1 MFTPTMPLRKGAMP
15 ASTSWSILAMA
26 KASRGFVLRR
36 VADAGW
42 RWVWLRLSWPASATL
57 HNSRHGADG
66 RCHWC
71 FVPNADVSRCSKRCR
86 EVWSYSITRSAGARG
101 QAEKP
106 HRAWLWGMPTGT
118 RRIGRALLGAG
129 LDGLQ
134 GALDGHCNW
143 KRSFKKALTSSWDLF
158 AAASW

>member
-1 MFTPTMPLRKGAMP
+1 MLARSGVGLEDCRKDSIDGMIGAWSFNVRAMSALP
-15 ASTSWSILAMA
+15 STSD
-26 KASRGFVLRR
+26 LRR
-36 VADAGW
+36 
-42 RWVWLRLSWPASATL
+42 RTL
-57 HNSRHGADG
+57 KVR
-66 RCHWC
+66 

-86 EVWSYSITRSAGARG
+86 EVRSYSITRSAGARG

-106 HRAWLWGMPTGT
+106 HRGWLWGMPIGT

-143 KRSFKKALTSSWDLF
+143 KSSFKKALTSSWDLF

>member
-1 MFTPTMPLRKGAMP
+1 MSAFSLIATELR
-15 ASTSWSILAMA
+15 
-26 KASRGFVLRR
+26 
-36 VADAGW
+36 
-42 RWVWLRLSWPASATL
+42 TL
-57 HNSRHGADG
+57 LVVR
-66 RCHWC
+66 

-106 HRAWLWGMPTGT
+106 HRTWLWGMPIGT
-118 RRIGRALLGAG
+118 RRIGRALLGAS

-134 GALDGHCNW
+134 AALDGHCNW
-143 KRSFKKALTSSWDLF
+143 KRPFKKALTSSWDLF